1 MLFDERGQAADYERR
16 VEIARRSYNLLINA
30 DFPPEDI
37 IIDPNILA
45 VATGM
50 SEHDRY
56 ALDFLRAIPVI
67 LEHCP
72 FAHISAGVSNLSF
85 SFRGNNFIRNAM
97 HAVFLHLAARAG
109 LTIAIVNIA
118 AIGLYERLSPFIR
131 DTIESLLLCRDSEAA
146 AKLLEIAENGNEGSG
161 PPTDAAHSPQRPA
174 APQEA
179 VIYAMLKGDDEHIE
193 EDIRAL
199 LDKKMSVLEIVEGPL
214 MEGMRQVGDLFGEGK
229 MFLPQVIRSARV
241 MKKAV
246 AALEPYMG
254 VGAMDAQT
262 KMPLIIMATV
272 KGDVHDIGKNITGT
286 VLACN
291 GFKVLDLGV
300 MVAAETILDTAR
312 QNGAMFIGLS
322 GLVSPSLDEM
332 VNVAEEME
340 RQGLRI
346 PLLVGGAAASLAH
359 SALKIAPVYGGPV
372 VYIKDAGQ
380 APGFVRRLASPALRP
395 RFLDELA
402 LKYEDAVNSHNKIVS
417 KRRLLSIE
425 AARENRLRIDWNSA
439 EARFPKPKTLGLID
453 LNDYPLEPL
462 AALFDWDVF
471 MAKWDSPAGN
481 LAAAQ
486 TDARLDP
493 AARALLDE
501 IVQKKRLRTRGAA
514 GIYPALSSGDDIL
527 VYDTT
532 VKDASCKPVL
542 KIACLRNQM
551 CKTAAAP
558 NVCLADFVKPFETE
572 QKNISAGFDWLGFFA
587 ISAGFG
593 LDELKAE
600 YAAQKDDYRVIIFSL
615 LADGLAE
622 AFSEEA
628 HRRIRRE
635 WWAYE
640 TAAESSAGRFQGIR
654 PAFGYP
660 CCPDHDDK
668 RAVFRLMDVEA
679 RTGLA
684 LTESAMIRPA
694 ASLCGMYF
702 ANPASYYFS
711 CGAIGDDQRAEWA
724 SRKNI
729 SIDTARRRRGFL

>member
-1 MLFDERGQAADYERR
+1 
-16 VEIARRSYNLLINA
+16 
-30 DFPPEDI
+30 
-37 IIDPNILA
+37 
-45 VATGM
+45 M

-131 DTIESLLLCRDSEAA
+131 DTIEALLLCRGPDAA
-146 AKLLEIAENGNEGSG
+146 AKLLEIAESGIEGSG
-161 PPTDAAHSPQRPA
+161 PPADAAHSPRHPA

-193 EDIRAL
+193 EDVRAL
-199 LDKKMSVLEIVEGPL
+199 LNKKMHVLEIVEGPL
-214 MEGMRQVGDLFGEGK
+214 MEGMRQVGELFGEGK

-254 VGAMDAQT
+254 GGAMDAQAN
-262 KMPLIIMATV
+262 MPLIVMATV

-291 GFKVLDLGV
+291 GFRVLDLGV
-300 MVAAETILDTAR
+300 MVAAETIIETAR
-312 QNGAMFIGLS
+312 RHGAMFIGLS
-322 GLVSPSLDEM
+322 GLVSPSLDEI

-346 PLLVGGAAASLAH
+346 PLLVGGAATSLVH

-395 RFLDELA
+395 RFLDELSA
-402 LKYEDAVNSHNKIVS
+402 RYEDAVNNHNKIVS

-439 EARFPKPKTLGLID
+439 EARIPKPKTLGLID
-453 LNDYPLEPL
+453 LNDYPLETL
-462 AALFDWDVF
+462 AARFDWDAF
-471 MAKWDSPAGN
+471 MAKWNGSAGNSPAV
-481 LAAAQ
+481 Q
-486 TDARLDP
+486 KDARLEQD
-493 AARALLDE
+493 ARALLDE
-501 IVQKKRLRTRGAA
+501 VVQKKRLKARGVA
-514 GIYPALSSGDDIL
+514 GIFPALSSGDDIL
-527 VYDTT
+527 VYGVNDISGEP
-532 VKDASCKPVL
+532 AACKPVM
-542 KIACLRNQM
+542 KIACPRNQV
-551 CKTAAAP
+551 CKAAAAP
-558 NVCLADFVKPFETE
+558 NVCLSDFIKPLESAQT
-572 QKNISAGFDWLGFFA
+572 NVPAGFDWLGFFA
-587 ISAGFG
+587 ISTGFG
-593 LDELKAE
+593 LDEAKAV
-600 YAAQKDDYRVIIFSL
+600 YAAQRDDYSVIILSL

-622 AFSEEA
+622 AFSEEL

-640 TAAESSAGRFQGIR
+640 AAESSVGRFQGIR

-660 CCPDHDDK
+660 CCPGHEDK
-668 RAVFRLMDVEA
+668 RAVFRLLDVEA
-679 RTGLA
+679 RTGLT

-711 CGAIGDDQRAEWA
+711 CGPIGDDQPA
-724 SRKNI
+724 S
-729 SIDTARRRRGFL
+729 AHQWV